1 MKAATELRLKW
12 LEKYGISIHAARE
25 GGDPSRSC
33 GFAARDISIHAAREG
48 GDGLGRGQ
56 RAGVKISIHA
66 AREGGDQVSYIVL
79 LYVVKFQSTPP
90 VKAATRRRRCGT
102 RPARDFNPR
111 RP

>member
-48 GDGLGRGQ
+48 GDMFL
-56 RAGVKISIHA
+56 GVKSYDLQISIHA
-66 AREGGDQVSYIVL
+66 AREGGD
-79 LYVVKFQSTPP
+79 KPCQSR
-90 VKAATRRRRCGT
+90 AMER
-102 RPARDFNPR
+102 
-111 RP
+111 